1 MQKKI
6 ILALGVIVTVM
17 PQLVSA
23 FEVTLQPR
31 FKTGV
36 LYYEYEQK
44 AFQSVPRDPEGL
56 FPNSTGELNFSDVL
70 PFVGGGLTIFA
81 DRFFVDFSIQHAFDG
96 EDSDSFRNSS
106 FVTANEVVP
115 ADVVITNDQLQDT
128 EFDRTEGA
136 ISVGYRISKHI
147 GLYVGYLKA
156 ETDFDTNISGGI
168 ASFQAADLT
177 PNPFLTGSIRGK
189 LDQQLKYDGPFLG
202 TTLTMNVNNGFL
214 VGVLSG
220 NASVAFLDGE
230 VDLKFSDV
238 FITDQ
243 FGTTSPI
250 DLQGLQQEVGR
261 GFTNLKGDTV
271 ALTLGFTWTGIT
283 SVAGL
288 TYSVGATGYRY
299 DFDSD
304 DSNLAPDFAETQLR
318 FDVGVAYAFDL

>member
-1 MQKKI
+1 MF
-6 ILALGVIVTVM
+6 ALGVIVTVM

-31 FKTGV
+31 FKTG
-36 LYYEYEQK
+36 LIYYEYEQK
-44 AFQSVPRDPEGL
+44 AFQSVPRDPKGL
-56 FPNSTGELNFSDVL
+56 FPNTTGELNFSDSL
-70 PFVGGGLTIFA
+70 PFVGGGLTVFA
-81 DRFFVDFSIQHAFDG
+81 DRFFVDFNIQHAFDG
-96 EDSDSFRNSS
+96 EDNDSFRNSN

-115 ADVVITNDQLQDT
+115 ADIVLTSDQLQDT

-136 ISVGYRISKHI
+136 ISVGYRITDHI

-168 ASFQAADLT
+168 TSFQAADLS
-177 PNPFLTGSIRGK
+177 PNPFLSGSIRGK
-189 LDQQLKYDGPFLG
+189 LDQKLKYNGSFVG
-202 TTLTMNVNNGFL
+202 TNLSMDVNKGFL

-220 NASVAFLDGE
+220 NVSVAFLDGE

-238 FITDQ
+238 SITDQ
-243 FGTTSPI
+243 FGTTLPL

-261 GFTNLKGDTV
+261 GFTNLKGDTI

-283 SVAGL
+283 PVAGL
-288 TYSVGATGYRY
+288 TYSMGAAGYRY

-304 DSNLAPDFAETQLR
+304 NNNLAPDFSETQLR
-318 FDVGVAYAFDL
+318 FDVGIAYAFDL